1 MGGRFEIFGGAVRA
15 VFTELS
21 PQRIALDWH
30 FNSWKEGVVSKV
42 QPCVCYVC
50 CSAPVLLLKP
60 GRLRLRPVVCCEGS
74 RLLGATAQQTA
85 LPLLTQVVISLE
97 EPSEGST
104 VLRLSHRGIPREDK
118 FGGDAVGDCAGAAG
132 ASRSCTGSVLCLAMG
147 CSCCHLLGGCA

>member
-42 QPCVCYVC
+42 QPCVCYVY
-50 CSAPVLLLKP
+50 CSAPTLLFEP
-60 GRLRLRPVVCCEGS
+60 GMPRPGPVICCQGIKAFVHS
-74 RLLGATAQQTA
+74 GTGNCI
-85 LPLLTQVVISLE
+85 PMQVVISLE

-104 VLRLSHRGIPREDK
+104 VLRLSHRAIPREDK
-118 FGGDAVGDCAGAAG
+118 FGGDAVETA
-132 ASRSCTGSVLCLAMG
+132 RSGWRQQILHRIRAVFGYGL
-147 CSCCHLLGGCA
+147 